1 MREWENK
8 SFCLF
13 LNPKSKMF
21 DNPEFIANPY
31 PTYSELRSH
40 SPIHWVDILGGAW
53 LLPRYDDVVNALRDP
68 RLSAQQSDLFFAD
81 FPPEMQGEFAEFNR
95 IFGMW
100 LLSLD
105 GVEHNRV
112 RKLMNKGFKMALQNL
127 RPRIQ
132 KVTDLLLDRVQ
143 ATGEFDLM
151 RDFALPFPML
161 VMAEMLGVDA
171 QDRDDFISWSED
183 ILIIA
188 DAPQVTLELARQAQ
202 KSLIALNEYFRTII
216 AERRQNPGEDLISF
230 LIHAE
235 EDSVLTTDE
244 VIAQSSQLIAAGY
257 ASIRNFLGNGIYLLL
272 KHIDQLKILR
282 NNPSLMPNALREL
295 LRYESSA
302 QFATRFAR
310 EDFFLYDR
318 LIKKGQT
325 VIALIGSANRDPEKF
340 PNPDVLDITRNADHH
355 LAFGYGA
362 HACLGATLT
371 YIQAEIAFLT
381 VIQRMPN
388 LRLVNDTPEWNP
400 GLLFRGFNSLPLTF

>member
-1 MREWENK
+1 MR
-8 SFCLF
+8 
-13 LNPKSKMF
+13 
-21 DNPEFIANPY
+21 D
-31 PTYSELRSH
+31 R
-40 SPIHWVDILGGAW
+40 
-53 LLPRYDDVVNALRDP
+53 

-100 LLSLD
+100 LLSLEAE
-105 GVEHNRV
+105 EHGRV
-112 RKLMNKGFKMALQNL
+112 RKLMNKGFKLALQNL

-132 KVTDLLLDRVQ
+132 KVTDLLIDRVQ
-143 ATGEFDLM
+143 DTGQFDLM

-161 VMAEMLGVDA
+161 VMAEMLGVDSENQA
-171 QDRDDFISWSED
+171 DFIAWSED

-188 DAPQVTLELARQAQ
+188 DAPQVSLDLARQAQ
-202 KSLIALNEYFRTII
+202 NSLIALNEYFRTLI
-216 AERRQNPGEDLISF
+216 AERRQNPGDDLISF
-230 LIHAE
+230 LIRAE
-235 EDSVLTTDE
+235 EENHVLTTDE

-257 ASIRNFLGNGIYLLL
+257 ASIRNFIGNGIYLWL
-272 KHIDQLKILR
+272 KHPDQLEMLR
-282 NNPSLMPNALREL
+282 NDPSLMPNALREL

-302 QFATRFAR
+302 QFATRFAT
-310 EDFFLYDR
+310 EDFTLHDR

-340 PNPDVLDITRNADHH
+340 PNPDVLDITRNADSH

-371 YIQAEIAFLT
+371 YIQAEIAFD
-381 VIQRMPN
+381 IIIKRMPN